1 MLDKTVG
8 KDLEGFDT
16 LTTGKE
22 LREEIGKL
30 EEREEEVWLP
40 LELIIEVE
48 GKPTAS
54 LLVWRAVS
62 LLFLSLAFHISLFCL
77 VWSENQ
83 QGCVNLIG
91 L

>member
-16 LTTGKE
+16 LPTDKE

-30 EEREEEVWLP
+30 EKREEEVWLP